1 LDKLCQNTVKHSS
14 TTSNNIRQHQTTSD
28 NIRQHQTTSDTATH
42 DDRHGRR
49 TVKHDERR
57 TVDDNGDTV
66 RQTQKNRETHR
77 AAIHRGV
84 VKNQHWA
91 EKWAIAE
98 KRSTDF

>member
-1 LDKLCQNTVKHSS
+1 
-14 TTSNNIRQHQTTSD
+14 
-28 NIRQHQTTSDTATH
+28 
-42 DDRHGRR
+42 
-49 TVKHDERR
+49 VKHDERR